1 MQVVEDCMIE
11 NWSGWTTRKQKTG
24 VGGWPENKAIGWVPV
39 SRPLHLFNTS
49 NNIACWWS
57 WKQGYIYQQVHILG
71 GRGKTCCSTAWIKPA
86 NWLQSQSSAQSW
98 YPSAADEAWYWPEC
112 VLHKDDCSCSI
123 ALTKFRLCSL
133 TWHNYT
139 IMYKQLVKVSFSRQ
153 GIGVHVYHC
162 IYTASASTCHSYVRC
177 TGCIGSRLFLLWSR
191 RWRYQSLLHPLS
203 CGGYNS
209 LCHSQEQHTRSR
221 R

>member
-1 MQVVEDCMIE
+1 MH
-11 NWSGWTTRKQKTG
+11 
-24 VGGWPENKAIGWVPV
+24 VGGPGNKV
-39 SRPLHLFNTS
+39 TS
-49 NNIACWWS
+49 T
-57 WKQGYIYQQVHILG
+57 KQAHILG

-86 NWLQSQSSAQSW
+86 NSNCNLNLQPSQCSWWGIGQMWLF
-98 YPSAADEAWYWPEC
+98 
-112 VLHKDDCSCSI
+112 DCSCSI

-133 TWHNYT
+133 TWYNYT
-139 IMYKQLVKVSFSRQ
+139 IMYKQLVKVSRCRQ

-162 IYTASASTCHSYVRC
+162 IYTASVLASSTCHSYVRC
-177 TGCIGSRLFLLWSR
+177 TGCIGSRSFLLWSR